1 VILAWSY
8 LLARFRLRSH
18 GTRAQRQTA
27 RQRDDATLVALWMAA
42 NPQGPLQAAGF
53 EIPLSGRRL
62 RQALA
67 RLADE
72 ATEAGR

>member
-1 VILAWSY
+1 MNAVT
-8 LLARFRLRSH
+8 LLSRFRPHPRS
-18 GTRAQRQTA
+18 TRTQRQSA
-27 RQRDDATLVALWMAA
+27 RQRDDTTLVALWMAA
-42 NPQGPLQAAGF
+42 NPRRPLHAAGF

-72 ATEAGR
+72 ATEADR